1 LLEFFRKIFL
11 TSNSSVSITPASPSE
26 LLIQQLQSEVT
37 FLREQV
43 KFLME
48 RHVSASLPPRQI
60 IPQRPMKWDEVA
72 KKYVAKTDEEIEIDR
87 QGLRELGIC

>member
-1 LLEFFRKIFL
+1 LLKNLFEKYFSPVVK
-11 TSNSSVSITPASPSE
+11 ITPPSPSE

-43 KFLME
+43 KFLTE
-48 RHVSASLPPRQI
+48 CQTPASLPPRQV
-60 IPQRPMKWDEVA
+60 IPSRPMKWDETA
-72 KKYVAKTDEEIEIDR
+72 KKYVPKTDEEIELDR